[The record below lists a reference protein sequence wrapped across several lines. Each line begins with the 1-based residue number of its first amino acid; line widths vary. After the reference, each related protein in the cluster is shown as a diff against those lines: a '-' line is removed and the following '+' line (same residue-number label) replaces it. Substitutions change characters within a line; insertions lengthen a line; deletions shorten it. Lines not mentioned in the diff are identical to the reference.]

1 MYDYMKSYLQANFQ
15 GETETLVSREGTQV
29 DTRSRNLI
37 VDSSG
42 TEVMTYTETDV
53 TINATEFNAGAK
65 TTGTTT
71 FNNASYPSNGTY
83 DCSVYINSDVE
94 ISNVTIN
101 GDLHINADEDAFIEY
116 NNVVVT
122 GSIYND
128 NPNKTLS
135 INMTGASS
143 GTADNPGTGAGQV
156 NIVSL
161 AKFSFT
167 VSPAITG
174 YEWRLYQVDNAGS
187 LQGSIEL
194 AGEESATGSTN
205 MYQYSYSTDTTIAIQ
220 ILPHGND
227 YIESVTYYT
236 LGRIDQDTVINLTPD
251 LNN

>member
-1 MYDYMKSYLQANFQ
+1 
-15 GETETLVSREGTQV
+15 
-29 DTRSRNLI
+29 
-37 VDSSG
+37 
-42 TEVMTYTETDV
+42 
-53 TINATEFNAGAK
+53 
-65 TTGTTT
+65 
-71 FNNASYPSNGTY
+71 
-83 DCSVYINSDVE
+83 
-94 ISNVTIN
+94 
-101 GDLHINADEDAFIEY
+101 
-116 NNVVVT
+116 
-122 GSIYND
+122 
-128 NPNKTLS
+128 
-135 INMTGASS
+135 MTGASS